1 MHIESFDDKF
11 IIYINKKIDLED
23 ISGILL
29 NYKNLGVDIKS
40 YNDMV
45 IYDIWYVYRIN
56 EIVRMFT
63 TENKAKKF
71 LKKIIKETGLHHEIR
86 KETKIVC

>member
-29 NYKNLGVDIKS
+29 NYKNIINCCSGKANNKGYDCRYYKS
-40 YNDMV
+40 
-45 IYDIWYVYRIN
+45 
-56 EIVRMFT
+56 
-63 TENKAKKF
+63 
-71 LKKIIKETGLHHEIR
+71 
-86 KETKIVC
+86 

>member
-1 MHIESFDDKF
+1 
-11 IIYINKKIDLED
+11 
-23 ISGILL
+23 
-29 NYKNLGVDIKS
+29 
-40 YNDMV
+40 MV

-63 TENKAKKF
+63 TEKKAKEF

-86 KETKIVC
+86 KETKIVW

>member
-1 MHIESFDDKF
+1 
-11 IIYINKKIDLED
+11 
-23 ISGILL
+23 
-29 NYKNLGVDIKS
+29 
-40 YNDMV
+40 MV
-45 IYDIWYVYRIN
+45 IYDIWYVYRVN